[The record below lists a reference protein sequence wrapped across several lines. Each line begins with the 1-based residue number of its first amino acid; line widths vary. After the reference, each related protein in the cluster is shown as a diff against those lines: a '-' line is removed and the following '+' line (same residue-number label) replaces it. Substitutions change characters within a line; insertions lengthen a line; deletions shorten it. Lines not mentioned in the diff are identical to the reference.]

1 METNSAHQGSKVM
14 AETLKCDVVVVG
26 AGHNGL
32 TAAAYLQRAGAKVMV
47 VERRHE
53 TGGALITEEFSGYR
67 FNLHANYMLMLD
79 VAPPY
84 RDLGL
89 EADGCVYIRP
99 EAEASL
105 LMANND
111 ALTLY
116 SDLERSVD
124 SIRRFSATDAEK
136 FREIYLNYKQI
147 SDEYLIP
154 STYGRPVGSAQLAA
168 TYMESELG
176 KRILHITEKTPYEI
190 CKSWGFETPQLS
202 ALLLYLIC
210 MWGIDPNETNSSYLV
225 PLYFTRMLNAALV
238 KGGSHRLSSTLQK
251 AGILAGMDVIENHE
265 VKRFIYENGSVTGV
279 EIAPTGTDGPLI
291 RIQARAV
298 VTSTDPTTTF
308 GKFLPAA
315 EVLKR
320 SKLCLNTAKNWEW
333 EQSSLYL
340 CHLALR
346 RKPQFKAEAKDS
358 GAANAFIRVFGVE
371 SPEDVVTH
379 ISEVME
385 SNLLHDI
392 GHVTFTTDIDPAQ
405 APREIDPEGAVCR
418 IEACVPYAPADG
430 DWASLSKIYGD
441 RLIAKLASY
450 TTGFDRATIIRRYE
464 YTPVSIEMKIPQM
477 RRGSFKH
484 GAYIMTQMGYSRPNV
499 QCSSYKTPIDQ
510 LYVCGASTFPG
521 GMVTFGAGY
530 NAAKVVAQDLGL
542 NIWWTEP
549 PAVAAAR
556 EKGFLL

>member
-1 METNSAHQGSKVM
+1 M

-32 TAAAYLQRAGAKVMV
+32 TTGAYLQRAGAKVLV

-84 RDLGL
+84 FDLDL

-99 EAEASL
+99 DAEASL
-105 LMANND
+105 LMANGD

-124 SIRRFSATDAEK
+124 SIRRFSAADAEK

-176 KRILHITEKTPYEI
+176 KRILRVTEMTPYEI

-210 MWGIDPNETNSSYLV
+210 MWGIDPKETNSSYLV
-225 PLYFTRMLNAALV
+225 PLYFNRMLNATLV

-265 VKRFIYENGSVTGV
+265 VKRFIFENGSVSGV
-279 EIAPTGTDGPLI
+279 EITPTGADGPLT
-291 RIQARAV
+291 RILARAV
-298 VTSTDPTTTF
+298 VTSTDPTVTF
-308 GKFLPAA
+308 GEFLPEE
-315 EVLKR
+315 EVQKR
-320 SKLCLNTAKNWEW
+320 SKLCLNTARNWEW

-346 RKPQFKAEAKDS
+346 RKPQFKAERQDP
-358 GAANAFIRVFGVE
+358 GVANAFIRVFGVE

-385 SNLLHDI
+385 GHLLHDI

-405 APREIDPEGAVCR
+405 APREVDPEGAVCR

-430 DWASLSKIYGD
+430 DWTSLSKTYGD

-450 TTGFDRATIIRRYE
+450 TADFDPATIIRRYE

-477 RRGSFKH
+477 RCGSFKH
-484 GAYIMTQMGYSRPNV
+484 GAYVMTQMGYSRPNV
-499 QCSSYKTPIDQ
+499 QCSSYKTPIDR

-530 NAAKVVAQDLGL
+530 NAAKVVAQDLAL

-556 EKGFLL
+556 EKGFLR

>member
-1 METNSAHQGSKVM
+1 MTEQSQY
-14 AETLKCDVVVVG
+14 DVIVVG

-32 TAAAYLQRAGAKVMV
+32 TAAAYLQRAGAKVLV

-53 TGGALITEEFSGYR
+53 TGGALVTEEFSGYR

-89 EADGCVYIRP
+89 EEDGCVYIRP
-99 EAEASL
+99 EVEASL
-105 LMANND
+105 LKENGD
-111 ALTLY
+111 AISLY
-116 SDLERSVD
+116 ADLEKSVE
-124 SIRRFSATDAEK
+124 SIRRFSARDAER

-147 SDEYLIP
+147 AEEYLIP

-176 KRILHITEKTPYEI
+176 KRILHVTEMTPYEI
-190 CKSWGFETPQLS
+190 CKSWDFETPELS

-210 MWGIDPNETNSSYLV
+210 MWGIDPEETNSSYLV
-225 PLYFTRMLNAALV
+225 PLYFNRMLNATLV

-251 AGILAGMDVIENHE
+251 AGIIAGMEVMENHE
-265 VKRFIYENGSVTGV
+265 VKRFIVENGAVKGV
-279 EIAPTGTDGPLI
+279 EVAPTGTEGPLQ
-291 RIQARAV
+291 RIDAKVV
-298 VTSTDPTTTF
+298 VTTTDPTTTF
-308 GKFLPAA
+308 GKFMPED

-320 SKLCLNTAKNWEW
+320 SKLCANTAKNWEW

-346 RKPQFKAEAKDS
+346 KKPHFKAEARDS
-358 GAANAFIRVFGVE
+358 GVETAFIRVFGVE
-371 SPEDVVTH
+371 TPEDVVKH
-379 ISEVME
+379 IKEVME
-385 SNLLHDI
+385 GHLLHDI
-392 GHVTFTTDIDPAQ
+392 GHVTFTTDVDPAQ
-405 APREIDPEGAVCR
+405 APKETDPDGAVCR

-430 DWASLSKIYGD
+430 DWATLSRQHGD

-450 TTGFDRATIIRRYE
+450 TTDFDPATIVRRYD

-477 RRGSFKH
+477 KRGSFKH
-484 GAYIMTQMGYSRPNV
+484 GAYVMTQMGYSRPNV
-499 QCSSYKTPIDQ
+499 QCSSYKTPIDN

-521 GMVTFGAGY
+521 GMITFGAGY
-530 NAAKVVAQDLGL
+530 NAARVVAEAMRL
-542 NIWWTEP
+542 NVWWKEP
-549 PAVAAAR
+549 ESVAAAR

>member
-1 METNSAHQGSKVM
+1 M
-14 AETLKCDVVVVG
+14 AENLKYDVVVVG

-32 TAAAYLQRAGAKVMV
+32 TAAAYLQRAGAKVLV

-89 EADGCVYIRP
+89 EEEGCVYLRP

-105 LMANND
+105 LMANGD

-116 SDLERSVD
+116 SDLEKSVE
-124 SIRRFSATDAEK
+124 SIARFSKRDAK
-136 FREIYLNYKQI
+136 RFREVYLDYKQI
-147 SDEYLIP
+147 SEEYLIP

-176 KRILHITEKTPYEI
+176 KRILHVTEMTPYEI
-190 CKSWGFETPQLS
+190 CRSWDFETPQLS

-225 PLYFTRMLNAALV
+225 PLYFNRMLNAALV

-251 AGILAGMDVIENHE
+251 AGILAGMDVMENYE
-265 VKRFIYENGSVTGV
+265 VKRFIVEDGVVKGV
-279 EIAPTGTDGPLI
+279 EVAATHTDGPLT
-291 RIQARAV
+291 RIDAKAV

-308 GKFLPAA
+308 GTFIPEA

-346 RKPQFKAEAKDS
+346 KKPHFKAEARDP
-358 GAANAFIRVFGVE
+358 GVANAFIRVFGVE
-371 SPEDVVTH
+371 TPEDVVNH
-379 ISEVME
+379 LKEVME
-385 SNLLHDI
+385 GGLLHDI
-392 GHVTFTTDIDPAQ
+392 GHVTFTTDVDPAM
-405 APREIDPEGAVCR
+405 APRETDPEGAVCR

-430 DWASLSKIYGD
+430 DWAALSKSYGD
-441 RLIAKLASY
+441 RLLAKLATY
-450 TTGFDRATIIRRYE
+450 MTDFDPATIVRRYE

-484 GAYIMTQMGYSRPNV
+484 GAYVMTQMGYSRPNV
-499 QCSSYKTPIDQ
+499 QCSSSKTPIGN

-521 GMVTFGAGY
+521 GMITFGPGY
-530 NAAKVVAQDLGL
+530 NAAKVVAEAMGL
-542 NIWWTEP
+542 KKWWTEP
-549 PAVAAAR
+549 SSVTAAR

>member
-1 METNSAHQGSKVM
+1 MTEQSHY
-14 AETLKCDVVVVG
+14 DVIVVG

-32 TAAAYLQRAGAKVMV
+32 TAAAYLQRAGAKVLV

-53 TGGALITEEFSGYR
+53 TGGALVTEEFSGYR

-89 EADGCVYIRP
+89 EEDGCVYIRP
-99 EAEASL
+99 EVEASL
-105 LMANND
+105 LKDNGD
-111 ALTLY
+111 AITLY
-116 SDLERSVD
+116 ADLEKSVE
-124 SIRRFSATDAEK
+124 SIKRFSKKDAER

-147 SDEYLIP
+147 AEEYLIP

-176 KRILHITEKTPYEI
+176 KRILHITEMTPYEI
-190 CKSWGFETPQLS
+190 CKSWDFETPELG

-210 MWGIDPNETNSSYLV
+210 MWGIDPEETNSSYLV
-225 PLYFTRMLNAALV
+225 PLYFNRMLNATLV

-251 AGILAGMDVIENHE
+251 AGILAGMEVMENYE
-265 VKRFIYENGSVTGV
+265 VKRFIVENGAVNGV
-279 EIAPTGTDGPLI
+279 EVAPTGTEGPLQ
-291 RIQARAV
+291 RIDAKVV

-308 GKFLPAA
+308 GKFMPED

-320 SKLCLNTAKNWEW
+320 SKLCVNTAKNWEW
-333 EQSSLYL
+333 EQSSLFL

-346 RKPQFKAEAKDS
+346 KKPHFKAEAKDP
-358 GAANAFIRVFGVE
+358 GVETAFIRVFGVE
-371 SPEDVVTH
+371 TPEDVVKH
-379 ISEVME
+379 IKEVME
-385 SNLLHDI
+385 GHLLHDI
-392 GHVTFTTDIDPAQ
+392 GHVTFTTDVDPAQ
-405 APREIDPEGAVCR
+405 APKETDPDGAVCR

-430 DWASLSKIYGD
+430 DWATLSTQYGD
-441 RLIAKLASY
+441 RLIAKLAGY
-450 TTGFDRATIIRRYE
+450 MTDFDPATIVRRYD

-477 RRGSFKH
+477 KRGSFKH
-484 GAYIMTQMGYSRPNV
+484 GAYVMTQMGYSRPNV
-499 QCSSYKTPIDQ
+499 QCSSYKTPIDN

-521 GMVTFGAGY
+521 GMITFGAGY
-530 NAAKVVAQDLGL
+530 NAAKVVAEAMRL
-542 NIWWTEP
+542 NIWWKEP
-549 PAVAAAR
+549 ETVSAAR

>member
-1 METNSAHQGSKVM
+1 MTEQSHY
-14 AETLKCDVVVVG
+14 DVIVVG

-32 TAAAYLQRAGAKVMV
+32 TAAAYLQRAGAKVLV

-53 TGGALITEEFSGYR
+53 TGGALVTEEFSGYR

-89 EADGCVYIRP
+89 EEDGCVYIRP
-99 EAEASL
+99 EVEASL
-105 LMANND
+105 LKDNGD
-111 ALTLY
+111 AITLY
-116 SDLERSVD
+116 ADLEKSVE
-124 SIRRFSATDAEK
+124 SIKRFSTKDAER

-147 SDEYLIP
+147 AEEYLIP

-176 KRILHITEKTPYEI
+176 KRILHITEMTPYEI
-190 CKSWGFETPQLS
+190 CKSWDFETPELG

-210 MWGIDPNETNSSYLV
+210 MWGIDPEETNSSYLV
-225 PLYFTRMLNAALV
+225 PLYFNRMLNATLV

-251 AGILAGMDVIENHE
+251 AGILAGMEVMENYE
-265 VKRFIYENGSVTGV
+265 VKRFIVESGMVKGV
-279 EIAPTGTDGPLI
+279 EVAPTGTEGPLQ
-291 RIQARAV
+291 RIDAKVV

-308 GKFLPAA
+308 GKFMPED

-320 SKLCLNTAKNWEW
+320 SKLCVNTAKNWEW
-333 EQSSLYL
+333 EQSSLFL

-346 RKPQFKAEAKDS
+346 KKPHFKAEAKDP
-358 GAANAFIRVFGVE
+358 GVETAFIRVFGVE
-371 SPEDVVTH
+371 TPEDVVKH
-379 ISEVME
+379 IKEVME
-385 SNLLHDI
+385 GHLLHDI
-392 GHVTFTTDIDPAQ
+392 GHVTFTTDVDPAQ
-405 APREIDPEGAVCR
+405 APKETDPDGAVCR

-430 DWASLSKIYGD
+430 DWATLSTQYGD
-441 RLIAKLASY
+441 RLIAKLAGY
-450 TTGFDRATIIRRYE
+450 MTDFDPATIVRRYD

-477 RRGSFKH
+477 KRGSFKH
-484 GAYIMTQMGYSRPNV
+484 GAYVMTQMGYSRPNV
-499 QCSSYKTPIDQ
+499 QCSSYKTPIDN

-521 GMVTFGAGY
+521 GMITFGAGY
-530 NAAKVVAQDLGL
+530 NAAKVVAEAMRL
-542 NIWWTEP
+542 NIWWKEP
-549 PAVAAAR
+549 ETVSAAR

>member
-1 METNSAHQGSKVM
+1 MTEQSQY
-14 AETLKCDVVVVG
+14 DVIVVG

-32 TAAAYLQRAGAKVMV
+32 TAAAYLQRAGAKVLV

-53 TGGALITEEFSGYR
+53 TGGALVTEEFSGYR

-89 EADGCVYIRP
+89 EEDGCVYIRP
-99 EAEASL
+99 EVEASL
-105 LMANND
+105 LKANGD
-111 ALTLY
+111 AITLY
-116 SDLERSVD
+116 ADLEKSVE
-124 SIRRFSATDAEK
+124 SIRRFSARDAER

-147 SDEYLIP
+147 ADEYLIP

-176 KRILHITEKTPYEI
+176 KRILHVTEMTPYEI
-190 CKSWGFETPQLS
+190 CKSWDFETPELG

-210 MWGIDPNETNSSYLV
+210 MWGIDPEETNSSYLV
-225 PLYFTRMLNAALV
+225 PLYFNRMLNAALV

-251 AGILAGMDVIENHE
+251 AGILAGMEVMENHE
-265 VKRFIYENGSVTGV
+265 VKRFIVENGAVTGV
-279 EIAPTGTDGPLI
+279 EVAPTGTEGPLQ
-291 RIQARAV
+291 RIAAKTV
-298 VTSTDPTTTF
+298 VTSTEPTTTF
-308 GKFLPAA
+308 GKFIPEE

-333 EQSSLYL
+333 EQSSLFL

-346 RKPQFKAEAKDS
+346 KKPHFKAEAKDP
-358 GAANAFIRVFGVE
+358 GVETAFIRVFGVE
-371 SPEDVVTH
+371 TAEDVVKH
-379 ISEVME
+379 IKEVME
-385 SNLLHDI
+385 GHLLHDI
-392 GHVTFTTDIDPAQ
+392 GHVTFTTDVDPAQ
-405 APREIDPEGAVCR
+405 APKETDPDGAVCR

-430 DWASLSKIYGD
+430 DWATLTKQYGD

-450 TTGFDRATIIRRYE
+450 TTDFDPAAIVRRYD
-464 YTPVSIEMKIPQM
+464 YSPVSIEMKIPQM
-477 RRGSFKH
+477 KRGSFKH
-484 GAYIMTQMGYSRPNV
+484 GAYVMTQMGYSRPNV
-499 QCSSYKTPIDQ
+499 QCSSYKTPIDN

-521 GMVTFGAGY
+521 GMITFGAGY
-530 NAAKVVAQDLGL
+530 NAAKVVAEAMKL
-542 NIWWTEP
+542 NVWWKEP
-549 PAVAAAR
+549 ASVSAAR